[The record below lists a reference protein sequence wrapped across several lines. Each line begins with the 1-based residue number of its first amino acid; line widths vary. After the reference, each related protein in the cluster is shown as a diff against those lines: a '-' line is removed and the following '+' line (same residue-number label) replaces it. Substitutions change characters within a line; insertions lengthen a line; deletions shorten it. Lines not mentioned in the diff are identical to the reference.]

1 MYKKIRYYSIIC
13 DITALNKCLPL
24 HMSFL
29 RYHLAKYRRNLW
41 NNHLDKAF
49 NIDVTSSA
57 TAVKANSNCPY
68 KITLLEII

>member
-1 MYKKIRYYSIIC
+1 M
-13 DITALNKCLPL
+13 P
-24 HMSFL
+24 FL
-29 RYHLAKYRRNLW
+29 RYHLAKYRRILW

-57 TAVKANSNCPY
+57 TVVKANSNCPY